1 MRIFGIIISFKRA
14 SRWVPREEFEEL
26 SRGVH
31 ELSEVVKSV
40 YNGVEA
46 GRKRLERHIG
56 KGDGKEELP
65 IEPAQAPQKRVNPGD
80 ILTPED
86 IARLEGG

>member
-1 MRIFGIIISFKRA
+1 MRIFGIVISFKRE
-14 SRWVPREEFEEL
+14 SRWVPRQEFNEL
-26 SRGVH
+26 SAAVQ

-56 KGDGKEELP
+56 KGDGKEE
-65 IEPAQAPQKRVNPGD
+65 IISEVKNEPARPLNPGD
-80 ILTPED
+80 ILTPEE
-86 IARLEGG
+86 IARLEVN